1 MRALWVPDEGAGD
14 ALVGTL
20 LAPLPKRVR
29 ALTADERA
37 TLASFEDALVKMHN
51 AGTLPPGALWIDA
64 RCAPSRA
71 GLLDDAWLRRR
82 LNDHASVKVGRLRKS
97 AGE

>member
-1 MRALWVPDEGAGD
+1 MRALWVPDDVAGG

-20 LAPLPKRVR
+20 LAPLPKPVR
-29 ALTADERA
+29 PLTPDEKA
-37 TLASFEDALVKMHN
+37 TLAVFEDALVKMHS

-64 RCAPSRA
+64 RGTPSRA

-82 LNDHASVKVGRLRKS
+82 LNDHASVKVGRLRK
-97 AGE
+97 